1 MQERRRGR
9 TTPANSTAALV
20 GWAGFGRGPRREVA
34 AQLRKEM
41 LFSFY
46 SSTTSHKDAILNKYK
61 AFSRLD
67 PGMKVIAHFML
78 YNFAKRSKVK
88 IHIDFDL

>member
-34 AQLRKEM
+34 ARLRKEM
-41 LFSFY
+41 LFFFLFFNHIAQRCHFEQVQSIF
-46 SSTTSHKDAILNKYK
+46 K
-61 AFSRLD
+61 A
-67 PGMKVIAHFML
+67 
-78 YNFAKRSKVK
+78 
-88 IHIDFDL
+88 